1 MDGQI
6 VDEIIQGKFKETET
20 MDSDN
25 RFSYFFL
32 GLGLG
37 TAVGLLCAPKRG
49 TETRNYL
56 RSKTQ
61 EGTRFLKDQSQQVL
75 DNATDAIEHG
85 RRILQDQVKSVS
97 DAVDVGKQAY
107 RDAVA
112 APPPPL
118 ERNPT

>member
-1 MDGQI
+1 
-6 VDEIIQGKFKETET
+6 

-37 TAVGLLCAPKRG
+37 TAVGLLWAPKRG

-56 RSKTQ
+56 RSKTE
-61 EGTRFLKDQSQQVL
+61 EGTRYLKDQSQQIL
-75 DNATDAIEHG
+75 DGASDTIERG
-85 RRILQDQVKSVS
+85 RRIVQDQMKSVS

-107 RDAVA
+107 RDTVA
-112 APPPPL
+112 APPASL
-118 ERNPT
+118 ERSPT

>member
-1 MDGQI
+1 M
-6 VDEIIQGKFKETET
+6 ET
-20 MDSDN
+20 DN

-37 TAVGLLCAPKRG
+37 TAVGLLCAPKSG
-49 TETRNYL
+49 TDTRNYL

-61 EGTRFLKDQSQQVL
+61 DGTRYLKDQSQQLV
-75 DNATDAIEHG
+75 DNATDTIERG
-85 RRILQDQVKSVS
+85 KRILQDQVKSVS

-112 APPPPL
+112 APPAPL
-118 ERNPT
+118 EESPT